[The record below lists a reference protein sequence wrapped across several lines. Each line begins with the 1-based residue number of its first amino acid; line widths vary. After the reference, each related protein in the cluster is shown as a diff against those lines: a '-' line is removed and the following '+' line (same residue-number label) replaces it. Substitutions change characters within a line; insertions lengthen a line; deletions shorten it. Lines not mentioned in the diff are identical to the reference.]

1 MAAKITR
8 FLAYSLFRVVLPLTL
23 LIGCLVRYSGL
34 SLIYGILLL
43 LTPLFKS
50 PTIESLRGATGHFL
64 KAVLAISS
72 IIFLSQSIFHIVLV
86 SIATPTEPY
95 GSIFGNCTEKES
107 LVRQIG
113 FQRLDDVPAKHIA
126 RLIGPDLLVFLVSI
140 AVLAICSKILKEGPK
155 GSDLTGIV
163 HPQKRR
169 VHKILQFSKITLLI
183 LLLAACSII
192 VPSLLSAFYFLTFLI
207 AVTFWAFGNSLGRR
221 FSGFKYILLVYAS
234 LHLILLYLYQFPF
247 FQEILEEDSL
257 AARLTGFTA
266 LVHTNCAV
274 PWDIEFSSN
283 QVSWPGFVNP
293 GLLLL
298 LYWTV
303 AFQCRHWIYEQS
315 TLKMTTDVKSASA
328 YIVAKRR
335 VHHHRRHSGSER
347 QGLVETGENMHYSS
361 LDALPP
367 SNSSVPKALDIEA
380 SEESEDDVR
389 GSKVSHSRSVLS
401 EKRSVIASV
410 LIYIMNQSY
419 VLTLIAMMAWSITF
433 HSWLTFVLLLGACLI
448 WMVPKSR
455 RACLVVSPVIVIYAE
470 VLLTI
475 QFIYGLDLNDQELP
489 TNIKGVKMAEV
500 GFIKPHTPCGNLA
513 LQILYTLVFLLTL
526 RQHMREKQLKTETTN
541 EDSPMDSEFVD
552 GYDGS
557 TIKNIGRYIWSLL
570 SKYWI
575 FICAGMMLTI
585 AIQDRV
591 AYRLVYLI
599 FFLYFVILFQLSY
612 TIWRL
617 TMYIFWWVVIIY
629 SIAILCIIYTY
640 QFSQFPEYWRNS
652 TGLSKEMLEDL
663 GLQQYD
669 VQGLFEKLLTPTSF
683 LIVIII
689 QVHYFHQPFMNLS
702 CLDRYLREM
711 PKFEGIDMTAEEG
724 LTTDGTNQTT
734 TDTEA
739 EPTKRPKHWR
749 KQLLLRC
756 RLLWKRANDTWN
768 YVSQYLWRLIEIHIY
783 KVVGF
788 TIMVVAAKEVSAI
801 SAVYVIILALFL
813 PLGKCRLL
821 LSHILQIYTALV
833 LLAKTSFQMSVARV
847 TDWENNCTDK
857 WSNSTDEMDYPFNET
872 INNNIWIGLQK
883 VDSNYLPNYLVNYV
897 AILLIIAFQ
906 SIVRYHQYQHYKHP
920 DHRRPKEGIIFCN
933 ITREDADKGII
944 DVLKYFANYLFYKF
958 GLEICYITTAITISI
973 RVDAYSILYAIFLAA
988 LLLMNRRN
996 NARVWLVYVLIL
1008 IVLLPLQYMSSL
1020 GFPLGL
1026 CTEYPWKEEVKPSLQ
1041 YWLFLPSYLHPP
1053 PAIIL
1058 IADFFQLL
1066 FVCLQWQVFNVE
1078 LGSQSTNYGGGDNKD
1093 ILPEVEASL
1102 EIPVPDFTTTMA
1114 SYLDVAKYAVFY
1126 HLFWVTMAI
1135 VFFAGTNRINIFGLG
1150 YVIIVFCFMWFGREF
1165 LLKPLRKLLWWWNFL
1180 IGYTFL
1186 VLLVKVSLQ
1195 LVGCVYLDGFGISH
1209 CWAVKLF
1216 GITCLNSF
1224 QKEQLG
1230 NCEADKNGLGWDVIC
1245 FAFLLLQRRVY
1256 SSHYFRHIVAEL
1268 EAQRRLASRGA
1279 ELINRILIRE
1289 VLLQKER
1296 ETEVLYTIKQKM
1308 EHLKTKQAGLKKSF
1322 HEPDEHFQAIRSG
1335 DYYLFEDETEEVP
1348 ESPDQGPTTSLNI
1361 GRPERSGSEDKS
1373 LGPLQLL
1380 STAIDSGTDT
1390 ALEKARED
1398 TDQPGQHQDSTPSP
1412 KRIPID
1418 MGSSVDKVEDEETT
1432 KPKESLCSKI
1442 SNSFNLFIAI
1452 LVSMA
1457 NWLIKFF
1464 NRISRNYRRVA
1475 YTLTD
1480 DMRKEKLKIQAEKL
1494 TFLSLSA
1501 MEEGI
1506 TTVDSKEAVTRA
1518 AEDIGVNKIAVDI
1531 DTTPETDI
1539 KKSFTKT
1546 NLQDIDNAEEENEFE
1561 LAQPVF
1567 YRLLVAFYYMLIS
1580 RSELVCYFLIVLNQM
1595 MSASLLSMPLPIMV
1609 FLWGMLSVPRPS
1621 KTFWVTVITYT
1632 EAIVVL
1638 KYLFQFTF
1646 FPWND
1651 DDNSKN
1657 WKNNPFWPPR
1667 ILGIEKQDNY
1677 ATYDLALLLVLFI
1690 HRTILK
1696 RYGLWK
1702 DAEDITADLAKA
1714 EGKELSPP
1722 ASPQVQDI
1730 ERKFAA
1736 CAAAL
1741 EKQEY
1746 DFDAGQESE
1755 VDVPLKKKMIVT
1767 QDPKDN
1773 SPHITTVEPEPVEEE
1788 EIQKRKFVSV
1798 MKPFQNFYRQMTNSA
1813 YNAVVDVYAPMFVC
1827 DFLAFLIVV
1836 FGYWAFGP
1844 VQSGEGSVTTYLE
1857 ENRVPIPFL
1866 VMLVV
1871 QFMFII
1877 IDRALFLRKCVHG
1890 KFIFQV
1896 ALVIIVH
1903 IWLFFILPAITNR
1916 MFIKNIPAMLWYFVK
1931 CIYFALSAHQIRSGY
1946 PTRILGNF
1954 LTKNY
1959 SYLNLFLFKG
1969 FLVIP
1974 FLLELRALM
1983 DWMWTDTTLALGS
1996 WLQMEDIYANIFV
2009 LKCWRHAEA
2018 TYPTPRALK
2027 RKSTIKYGVGGLLL
2041 LLIIFIIW
2049 FPLVLFSFANT
2060 VYEVNPPK
2068 TCTVRISLGG
2078 YQPLFK
2084 MTAQQADIFPLDESQ
2099 YKLLHKHYDTS
2110 PKASSFLTSYDPEDI
2125 TIITINGESTS
2136 VWGISPPSQKK
2147 LIRDLM
2153 EAKHMDMD
2161 LDVSFTRGKRSPQS
2175 PGTFSKQFQVSLT
2188 NDTSRKLA
2196 QLISGGNS
2204 SQLVA
2209 ISELFYPFMRLQNN
2223 GIISVVNSLMEDEEE
2238 PDIYLGFR
2246 SGNISKSSGR
2256 VDWWYVTEEHDLK
2269 IWTPFPKSNASH
2281 LILVTFND
2289 RIAPATFSLITGY
2302 GIAGLYVS
2310 FILLI
2315 ARFLRMGTIN
2325 MHPSIMYRELPFVDR
2340 ILKLS
2345 LDIYL
2350 VPKILSIIGLYVS
2363 MVFVIG
2369 RFARMFVSEVSFRI
2383 MFMELPRVDNILK
2396 LCLDIY
2402 LVRECSDL
2410 GLEEELFAKL
2420 IFLYR
2425 SPETMIRWTKPKYD

>member
-1 MAAKITR
+1 
-8 FLAYSLFRVVLPLTL
+8 
-23 LIGCLVRYSGL
+23 
-34 SLIYGILLL
+34 
-43 LTPLFKS
+43 
-50 PTIESLRGATGHFL
+50 
-64 KAVLAISS
+64 
-72 IIFLSQSIFHIVLV
+72 
-86 SIATPTEPY
+86 
-95 GSIFGNCTEKES
+95 
-107 LVRQIG
+107 
-113 FQRLDDVPAKHIA
+113 
-126 RLIGPDLLVFLVSI
+126 
-140 AVLAICSKILKEGPK
+140 
-155 GSDLTGIV
+155 
-163 HPQKRR
+163 
-169 VHKILQFSKITLLI
+169 
-183 LLLAACSII
+183 
-192 VPSLLSAFYFLTFLI
+192 
-207 AVTFWAFGNSLGRR
+207 
-221 FSGFKYILLVYAS
+221 
-234 LHLILLYLYQFPF
+234 
-247 FQEILEEDSL
+247 
-257 AARLTGFTA
+257 
-266 LVHTNCAV
+266 
-274 PWDIEFSSN
+274 
-283 QVSWPGFVNP
+283 
-293 GLLLL
+293 
-298 LYWTV
+298 
-303 AFQCRHWIYEQS
+303 
-315 TLKMTTDVKSASA
+315 
-328 YIVAKRR
+328 
-335 VHHHRRHSGSER
+335 
-347 QGLVETGENMHYSS
+347 
-361 LDALPP
+361 
-367 SNSSVPKALDIEA
+367 
-380 SEESEDDVR
+380 
-389 GSKVSHSRSVLS
+389 
-401 EKRSVIASV
+401 
-410 LIYIMNQSY
+410 
-419 VLTLIAMMAWSITF
+419 
-433 HSWLTFVLLLGACLI
+433 
-448 WMVPKSR
+448 
-455 RACLVVSPVIVIYAE
+455 
-470 VLLTI
+470 
-475 QFIYGLDLNDQELP
+475 
-489 TNIKGVKMAEV
+489 
-500 GFIKPHTPCGNLA
+500 
-513 LQILYTLVFLLTL
+513 
-526 RQHMREKQLKTETTN
+526 
-541 EDSPMDSEFVD
+541 
-552 GYDGS
+552 
-557 TIKNIGRYIWSLL
+557 
-570 SKYWI
+570 
-575 FICAGMMLTI
+575 
-585 AIQDRV
+585 
-591 AYRLVYLI
+591 
-599 FFLYFVILFQLSY
+599 
-612 TIWRL
+612 
-617 TMYIFWWVVIIY
+617 
-629 SIAILCIIYTY
+629 
-640 QFSQFPEYWRNS
+640 
-652 TGLSKEMLEDL
+652 
-663 GLQQYD
+663 
-669 VQGLFEKLLTPTSF
+669 
-683 LIVIII
+683 
-689 QVHYFHQPFMNLS
+689 
-702 CLDRYLREM
+702 
-711 PKFEGIDMTAEEG
+711 
-724 LTTDGTNQTT
+724 
-734 TDTEA
+734 
-739 EPTKRPKHWR
+739 
-749 KQLLLRC
+749 
-756 RLLWKRANDTWN
+756 
-768 YVSQYLWRLIEIHIY
+768 
-783 KVVGF
+783 
-788 TIMVVAAKEVSAI
+788 
-801 SAVYVIILALFL
+801 
-813 PLGKCRLL
+813 
-821 LSHILQIYTALV
+821 
-833 LLAKTSFQMSVARV
+833 
-847 TDWENNCTDK
+847 
-857 WSNSTDEMDYPFNET
+857 
-872 INNNIWIGLQK
+872 
-883 VDSNYLPNYLVNYV
+883 
-897 AILLIIAFQ
+897 
-906 SIVRYHQYQHYKHP
+906 
-920 DHRRPKEGIIFCN
+920 
-933 ITREDADKGII
+933 
-944 DVLKYFANYLFYKF
+944 
-958 GLEICYITTAITISI
+958 
-973 RVDAYSILYAIFLAA
+973 
-988 LLLMNRRN
+988 
-996 NARVWLVYVLIL
+996 
-1008 IVLLPLQYMSSL
+1008 
-1020 GFPLGL
+1020 
-1026 CTEYPWKEEVKPSLQ
+1026 
-1041 YWLFLPSYLHPP
+1041 
-1053 PAIIL
+1053 
-1058 IADFFQLL
+1058 
-1066 FVCLQWQVFNVE
+1066 
-1078 LGSQSTNYGGGDNKD
+1078 
-1093 ILPEVEASL
+1093 
-1102 EIPVPDFTTTMA
+1102 
-1114 SYLDVAKYAVFY
+1114 
-1126 HLFWVTMAI
+1126 MAI

-2350 VPKILSIIGLYVS
+2350 VRE
-2363 MVFVIG
+2363 MH
-2369 RFARMFVSEVSFRI
+2369 EFR
-2383 MFMELPRVDNILK
+2383 
-2396 LCLDIY
+2396 
-2402 LVRECSDL
+2402 
-2410 GLEEELFAKL
+2410 LEEDLYAKL

-2425 SPETMIRWTKPKYD
+2425 SPETLIKWTRRRIESKKDN

>member
-8 FLAYSLFRVVLPLTL
+8 FLAYSLFRFILPLTL

-50 PTIESLRGATGHFL
+50 PTIESLHGATGHFL

-72 IIFLSQSIFHIVLV
+72 LIFLSQSLFHIVLV
-86 SIATPTEPY
+86 SIATPAEPY

-126 RLIGPDLLVFLVSI
+126 RLIGPDLLVFLVAI
-140 AVLAICSKILKEGPK
+140 AVLAICSKILKEGTK
-155 GSDLTGIV
+155 GSELTSVV

-207 AVTFWAFGNSLGRR
+207 AVTFWAFGNSLGKR
-221 FSGFKYILLVYAS
+221 FSSFKFILLVYTS

-274 PWDIEFSSN
+274 PWDIDFSSN

-298 LYWTV
+298 LYWTA
-303 AFQCRHWIYEQS
+303 AFQCRHWVYEES
-315 TLKMTTDVKSASA
+315 TVKMKSDVKSASA

-347 QGLVETGENMHYSS
+347 QVVPPNASDKGLVETGENMHYSS

-367 SNSSVPKALDIEA
+367 SNSSVPKASDIEA
-380 SEESEDDVR
+380 SEESEEELH
-389 GSKVSHSRSVLS
+389 GSKASHSRSALS

-433 HSWLTFVLLLGACLI
+433 HSWLTFVFLLGACLI

-455 RACLVVSPVIVIYAE
+455 RACLVVSPMIVIYAE

-489 TNIKGVKMAEV
+489 TNIKGVKMAEI

-526 RQHMREKQLKTETTN
+526 RQHMREKQLKKETTN
-541 EDSPMDSEFVD
+541 EGYALGRLDTGSTSITPAVSETLYSPMDSEFVD

-557 TIKNIGRYIWSLL
+557 TIKHIGRYIWSLL

-591 AYRLVYLI
+591 AYRLIYLI

-629 SIAILCIIYTY
+629 SMAILCIIYTY

-724 LTTDGTNQTT
+724 LTTDVTNQTS

-739 EPTKRPKHWR
+739 EPSKRPKHWR
-749 KQLLLRC
+749 KELLLRC
-756 RLLWKRANDTWN
+756 RSLWKRANDTWN
-768 YVSQYLWRLIEIHIY
+768 YVSQYLWRLTEIHIY

-813 PLGKCRLL
+813 LLVKCRLL

-847 TDWENNCTDK
+847 TDWENNCTDT

-872 INNNIWIGLQK
+872 INNNIWIGLEK

-906 SIVRYHQYQHYKHP
+906 SIVRYHQHQHYKHSE
-920 DHRRPKEGIIFCN
+920 HRRPKEGIIFCN
-933 ITREDADKGII
+933 VTREDADKGII
-944 DVLKYFANYLFYKF
+944 DVLKYFANYFFYKF
-958 GLEICYITTAITISI
+958 GLEICYITTAITISV

-996 NARVWLVYVLIL
+996 NARVWPVYVLIL
-1008 IVLLPLQYMSSL
+1008 TVLLPLQYMSSL
-1020 GFPLGL
+1020 GFLLGL
-1026 CTEYPWKEEVKPSLQ
+1026 CTEYPWKEMLKPSLQ

-1078 LGSQSTNYGGGDNKD
+1078 QGSQSTNYAGGDNKD

-1180 IGYTFL
+1180 IGYTFI
-1186 VLLVKVSLQ
+1186 VLLVKISLQ
-1195 LVGCVYLDGFGISH
+1195 LVGCVYMDGVGIAH

-1224 QKEQLG
+1224 PKEQHG

-1296 ETEVLYTIKQKM
+1296 ETEVLYTIKKKM
-1308 EHLKTKQAGLKKSF
+1308 EHLKAKQAGLKKSF

-1361 GRPERSGSEDKS
+1361 GRSERSGSEDKA

-1390 ALEKARED
+1390 ALEKAREE
-1398 TDQPGQHQDSTPSP
+1398 TDQPVSQHDSTPSGD
-1412 KRIPID
+1412 KHVAIV
-1418 MGSSVDKVEDEETT
+1418 MGTSVDKVEDEETT

-1442 SNSFNLFIAI
+1442 SNSFSLFIAI

-1518 AEDIGVNKIAVDI
+1518 AEDIGVNKIAVEV
-1531 DTTPETDI
+1531 DTPQETDI
-1539 KKSFTKT
+1539 RKSFTKT

-1567 YRLLVAFYYMLIS
+1567 YRLLVAYYYMLIS

-1667 ILGIEKQDNY
+1667 ILGIEKQDYY
-1677 ATYDLALLLVLFI
+1677 AMYDLALLLVLFI

-1722 ASPQVQDI
+1722 ASPQMHD

-1736 CAAAL
+1736 AAATAAAVP

-1773 SPHITTVEPEPVEEE
+1773 SPHITTLEPEPAEETV
-1788 EIQKRKFVSV
+1788 QKKKFVSV

-1896 ALVIIVH
+1896 SLVIIVH

-1916 MFIKNIPAMLWYFVK
+1916 MFIKNVPAMLWYFVK

-2084 MTAQQADIFPLDESQ
+2084 MTVQQADIFALDESQ
-2099 YKLLHKHYDTS
+2099 YKLLHKFYDTT
-2110 PKASSFLTSYDPEDI
+2110 PRASSFLTSYDPQDI
-2125 TIITINGESTS
+2125 TVITINGESTS

-2153 EAKHMDMD
+2153 DAKHMDMD

-2175 PGTFSKQFQVSLT
+2175 PGTFSKQFQVTLT
-2188 NDTSRKLA
+2188 NDTASKLA
-2196 QLISGGNS
+2196 QIISGGNS

-2209 ISELFYPFMRLQNN
+2209 IPKLFYPFMRLQNN
-2223 GIISVVNSLMEDEEE
+2223 GIVSVVHPLMKEKEE

-2256 VDWWYVTEEHDLK
+2256 VDWWYVSEETDLN
-2269 IWTPFPKSNASH
+2269 IWKPNSKSNASR

-2325 MHPSIMYRELPFVDR
+2325 MHPSIMFRELPFVDR
-2340 ILKLS
+2340 ILKLT
-2345 LDIYL
+2345 
-2350 VPKILSIIGLYVS
+2350 
-2363 MVFVIG
+2363 
-2369 RFARMFVSEVSFRI
+2369 
-2383 MFMELPRVDNILK
+2383 
-2396 LCLDIY
+2396 LDIY
-2402 LVRECSDL
+2402 LVREMHEFR
-2410 GLEEELFAKL
+2410 LEEDLYAKL

-2425 SPETMIRWTKPKYD
+2425 SPETLIKWTRRRIESKKDN